1 MLWAIVWNSFRNFA
15 YRETNSEHWEKRTLN
30 IERKTNSIMQY
41 TITAPQTINATI
53 ALPASKS
60 ISNRALI
67 IHALSCGDIL
77 PQNLSVCD
85 DTEVIIDAMQ
95 RRPYEIDIKGAGTA
109 MRFLTAFLATQ
120 PGEHVITG
128 TDRMKQRPIG
138 ILVNALRYLGADIE
152 YLGEEGYPPLR
163 IKGRTLEG
171 GYIEVAGNISSQYIS
186 ALLMIAPTLKNG
198 LQLRITDGAI
208 SRPYIDLTL
217 WMMREYGADADWSD
231 ADTITVNAKPYERHE
246 YTIESDWSA
255 AAYWYEML
263 ALRGNDESEVRFK
276 GLMDASRQGDS
287 IVKYIFSLLGVKTK
301 YSMVEGERFPT
312 VSIKSHLCMLPRL
325 DYDFSSVPDLAQ
337 PVVVTCALRGI
348 PFRFTGLAT
357 LRIKET
363 DRIEALKR
371 ELRKLG
377 FVLRDENGDTLIW
390 DGTRC
395 EPTLEPI
402 DTYDDHRMAMAFAPA
417 AIVFPGLRI
426 NEPQVVT
433 KSYPQFWADLQKA
446 GFEVK
451 GC

>member
-1 MLWAIVWNSFRNFA
+1 
-15 YRETNSEHWEKRTLN
+15 
-30 IERKTNSIMQY
+30 MQY

-67 IHALSCGDIL
+67 IHALSCSDIL

-109 MRFLTAFLATQ
+109 MRFLTAYLAAT
-120 PGEHVITG
+120 PGEHVLTG

-171 GYIEVAGNISSQYIS
+171 GHIEVAGNISSQYIS

-231 ADTITVNAKPYERHE
+231 ADTITVNAKPYASRK

-263 ALRGNDESEVRFK
+263 ALQGNDESEVRFK

-287 IVKYIFSLLGVKTK
+287 IVKYIFSLLGVKTRF
-301 YSMVEGERFPT
+301 VQEEGEQFPT
-312 VSIKSHLCMLPRL
+312 VCIKSHPCMLPRL

-363 DRIEALKR
+363 DRIEALKC

-377 FVLRDENGDTLIW
+377 YVLRDENGDTLVW

-433 KSYPQFWADLQKA
+433 KSYPQYWEDMQKA

-451 GC
+451 